1 MKLFVKD
8 GCEYCSKVNVD
19 KINVKI
25 INVSNKEYEGV
36 MPPNVPLLQ
45 FYNDYQ
51 LADMNLINTIFD
63 EIRKGTI

>member
-63 EIRKGTI
+63 EIRKGAI

>member
-19 KINVKI
+19 NINVKI